1 MHSTNFTMHL
11 SKSVLTLCFVLVCY
25 CASTTAA
32 KSSRF
37 TTVSSDI
44 QTELKGKI
52 TELFTRLSTQKG
64 GPTITLMQ
72 IVSARQQMRNGIF
85 YEINV
90 EANILNKKKVCKL
103 GLLEQSWN
111 KYQKLD
117 VTCGTKMYTV
127 EAGVVGQ
134 KERSVQV

>member
-1 MHSTNFTMHL
+1 MHL
-11 SKSVLTLCFVLVCY
+11 SKSVLPLCLVLACY
-25 CASTTAA
+25 CACTLAA
-32 KSSRF
+32 KSNRF
-37 TTVSSDI
+37 TTVSSDT

-72 IVSARQQMRNGIF
+72 IVGARQQMRNGIF
-85 YEINV
+85 YEINI

-117 VTCGTKMYTV
+117 ITCGTKMYSV
-127 EAGVVGQ
+127 EAGNVGQ
-134 KERSVQV
+134 NEKPASQPDNTRL